1 MTDAG
6 APAGGA
12 AWEAV
17 AMGLLTPRG
26 EPDDEQGD
34 ITIAGLDRLA
44 EEGDDEITYELDE
57 WSEHDR
63 TLLRDRLE
71 TLGAPHSWEDTTLV
85 VPSTDEA
92 WVERIMDQVEEEL
105 VAGEVEVD
113 EEQVAYDLSEWD
125 DDSCVRLLEI
135 LASES
140 IPYGLDD
147 DELLVHGIDEA
158 RVDEIVG
165 AITTPGAALTL
176 GGPASFEAM
185 SELFVAAD
193 ELSHDPD
200 DKSATTALVAG
211 ARAAAVAS
219 APYGM
224 DPSWWDG
231 VVARAGALADLV
243 ESHAPDHDQ
252 VIDLAAALRNELRPV
267 I

>member
-1 MTDAG
+1 
-6 APAGGA
+6 
-12 AWEAV
+12 
-17 AMGLLTPRG
+17 MGLLTPRG

-34 ITIAGLDRLA
+34 ITIAGLDHLD
-44 EEGDDEITYELDE
+44 EEGDEEITYELDE
-57 WSEHDR
+57 WSDDDR
-63 TLLRDRLE
+63 TLLRERLE
-71 TLGAPHSWEDTTLV
+71 ALGAPHSWEETTLV
-85 VPSTDEA
+85 VASTDEA
-92 WVERIMDQVEEEL
+92 WIERIMDQVEEEL
-105 VAGEVEVD
+105 VAADAGAE

-125 DDSCVRLLEI
+125 DDSCVGLLEA

-147 DELLVHGIDEA
+147 DELLVFASDEA
-158 RVDEIVG
+158 RVDEIVE
-165 AITTPGAALTL
+165 AITTPGATLTL

-200 DKSATTALVAG
+200 DRSATAALVAG
-211 ARAAAVAS
+211 ARAAAESS

-224 DPSWWDG
+224 DPAWWDG

-252 VIDLAAALRNELRPV
+252 VTDLAAALRNELRPV